1 MSLITEH
8 NMIQVYVSLNN
19 ETFCEALE
27 ILCQGTIFFDVRLIS
42 YLNNHLQTEKF
53 NWADSA

>member
-1 MSLITEH
+1 
-8 NMIQVYVSLNN
+8 MIQVYVSLNN